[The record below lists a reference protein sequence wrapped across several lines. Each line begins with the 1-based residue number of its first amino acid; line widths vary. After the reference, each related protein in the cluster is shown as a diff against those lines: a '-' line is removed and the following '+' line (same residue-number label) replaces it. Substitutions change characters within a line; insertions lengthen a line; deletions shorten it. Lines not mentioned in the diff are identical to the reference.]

1 MKYNR
6 LGNSDLKVSEIC
18 LGSMTWGT
26 QNTEAEGHAQM
37 DYAQANGINFF
48 DVAEMYP
55 VNPISAET
63 QGRSEEIIGSWFK
76 ASGKRDQIILA
87 TKVTGEGIDWIQS
100 GIPISPKKIH
110 NSIEGSLKR
119 LQTDTI
125 DLYQLHWPN
134 RGSYQF
140 RQNWEYDPTGQNREE
155 TRTNIHETLE
165 ALKTPG

>member
-6 LGNSDLKVSEIC
+6 LGHRDLKVSEIC
-18 LGSMTWGT
+18 IGCMTWGT

-37 DYAQANGINFF
+37 DYAVANGVNFF

-87 TKVTGEGIDWIQS
+87 TKVTGEVKTSCGW
-100 GIPISPKKIH
+100 
-110 NSIEGSLKR
+110 R
-119 LQTDTI
+119 LSQITAC
-125 DLYQLHWPN
+125 P
-134 RGSYQF
+134 
-140 RQNWEYDPTGQNREE
+140 
-155 TRTNIHETLE
+155 
-165 ALKTPG
+165 AKTCTPSSARI